1 MGTRR
6 VVGIVLKD
14 PEAHPT
20 GSGAAAG
27 EGTSINLA
35 VICAA
40 IKTNE
45 YSLCDLERRSSVA
58 GKWYYS

>member
-27 EGTSINLA
+27 EGASINLA

-40 IKTNE
+40 IKTNV
-45 YSLCDLERRSSVA
+45 YSLCDLERRSSIA
-58 GKWYYS
+58 GKWYYF